1 MIISRLACFMFTD
14 CKLVTEINQHHL
26 RPVGEKPPAMLDFP
40 SFTCYNFQ
48 CCLFS
53 GICISHSG
61 LGFQRTPATQDSSV
75 WDSKVTQPHTEP
87 RSGESFQ
94 LTRLEKVSMPSSC
107 VRRLDRNT
115 PPLRDRRTPARACS
129 SSDLICF
136 WKTSDFKCGGFF
148 MEKDSVEKPLAGCT
162 GGHSE
167 HSAVSRTD
175 HICTA
180 RTQGCKTLCSQGLGS
195 PSPWHT
201 MCHISHSLSLH
212 GTHRKAR
219 TKHPE
224 DWNQALAGPDYTCT
238 LRNKTH

>member
-1 MIISRLACFMFTD
+1 MIINKLACFMFTD

-26 RPVGEKPPAMLDFP
+26 WPVGEKPPAMLDFT
-40 SFTCYNFQ
+40 SFTCYNFK

-75 WDSKVTQPHTEP
+75 WDSKVTQPHTQPE
-87 RSGESFQ
+87 ESFQ

-115 PPLRDRRTPARACS
+115 PPLRDRRTPARAWS

-136 WKTSDFKCGGFF
+136 WKTSNFKCGGFF

-162 GGHSE
+162 GGLALSTQLWAELTTSVLPLLPE
-167 HSAVSRTD
+167 HRAVKPSAPKPWAA
-175 HICTA
+175 TA
-180 RTQGCKTLCSQGLGS
+180 
-195 PSPWHT
+195 
-201 MCHISHSLSLH
+201 H
-212 GTHRKAR
+212 GTPCATTSATLNHSMEHTGR
-219 TKHPE
+219 PE
-224 DWNQALAGPDYTCT
+224 QNTP
-238 LRNKTH
+238 KTGTRH